1 MDKKDFS
8 IRRNEKLTRRVPPK
22 TSGRN
27 LTDKS
32 GGFIK
37 DPIHG
42 YVSIGQTERSIID
55 TEPVQRL
62 KRIRQL
68 AGSEFVYPAAN
79 HTRFEHVIG
88 AMHLA
93 GALAEALPIDLPQDQ
108 QEQLRLA
115 ALLHDIGHGPFSH
128 VFEPLLTKYL
138 GKNHEDFVPW
148 LVNETEISQRL
159 ESAGLDPKIL
169 GRLAIGKLADS
180 KQPYL
185 DQIISSGVDVD
196 KMDYVVRDS
205 FHTGAG
211 YGSIDVHRLLYTM
224 DVVEGNLSVD
234 GTALATLESFLLA
247 RFESFRTIYFHR
259 ASRAVQ
265 IMIVKALEAARD
277 ELHLL
282 DFDRPEDFLKL
293 DDYKVWT
300 DLKQCK
306 KSRKIMQDLETRKLL
321 KCAYEQTIFSS
332 QAKVSEVI
340 TSERARV
347 DIEKQIA
354 REAKITVEDVIIDAP
369 TLPSVPYHSSADL
382 QPMDIPV
389 FKHLPKGKKAIVPL
403 SDASQIVGVLQTFM
417 NLVRVYTSEP
427 YRSRVEIAAR
437 HILGEGSSLGKMS
450 H

>member
-1 MDKKDFS
+1 
-8 IRRNEKLTRRVPPK
+8 
-22 TSGRN
+22 

-42 YVSIGQTERSIID
+42 YVRISQIERSIID

-93 GALAEALPIDLPQDQ
+93 GELAEALPIHLPQHQ

-138 GKNHEDFVPW
+138 GKSHEDFVPW

-169 GRLAIGKLADS
+169 GRLAIGKLSDR

-224 DVVEGNLSVD
+224 DIVEGNLSVD
-234 GTALATLESFLLA
+234 GTAVATLESFLLA

-265 IMIVKALEAARD
+265 IMIVKALEAAKD

-282 DFDRPEDFLKL
+282 DLDRPEDFLRL

-300 DLKQCK
+300 ELKECK
-306 KSRKIMQDLETRKLL
+306 NSRKIMKDLETRRLL
-321 KCAYEQTIFSS
+321 KCAYEHTIFSS
-332 QAKVSEVI
+332 EGKISDVI
-340 TSERARV
+340 SNEGVRT
-347 DIEKQIA
+347 DIEKEIA
-354 REAKITVEDVIIDAP
+354 RKAKITGEEVTIDAP
-369 TLPSVPYHSSADL
+369 TLPSVPYHSTAEL

-389 FKHLPKGKKAIVPL
+389 FKHLPNGKKEIIPL
-403 SDASQIVGVLQTFM
+403 SDASRIVGVLQTFM
-417 NLVRVYTSEP
+417 NVVRVYTKEP

-437 HILGEGSSLGKMS
+437 RILGDGSSSGKI
-450 H
+450 HH

>member
-1 MDKKDFS
+1 
-8 IRRNEKLTRRVPPK
+8 LTE
-22 TSGRN
+22 
-27 LTDKS
+27 KS

-42 YVSIGQTERSIID
+42 YVGISQTERSIID

-93 GALAEALPIDLPQDQ
+93 GELAKALPVDLPQHQ
-108 QEQLRLA
+108 QEQLRIA

-128 VFEPLLTKYL
+128 VFEPLLSKYL

-148 LVNETEISQRL
+148 LVNETEIAEKL
-159 ESAGLDPKIL
+159 ESAGQSPETL
-169 GRLAIGKLADS
+169 GSLAIGKLADT
-180 KQPYL
+180 KRPYL

-211 YGSIDVHRLLYTM
+211 YGSIDVHRLIYTM
-224 DVVEGNLSVD
+224 DIVENSLSVD

-265 IMIVKALEAARD
+265 IMIVRALEAARE

-282 DFDRPEDFLKL
+282 DFNGTQDFLKL
-293 DDYKVWT
+293 DDYKLWT
-300 DLKQCK
+300 ELKECK
-306 KSRKIMQDLETRKLL
+306 KSRKIMQDLEARRLL
-321 KCAYEQTIFSS
+321 KCAYEHTIFPTEE
-332 QAKVSEVI
+332 KVSELI
-340 TSERARV
+340 SNERVRADV
-347 DIEKQIA
+347 EKQIA
-354 REAKITVEDVIIDAP
+354 RKAKIAEEDVIIDAP
-369 TLPSVPYHSSADL
+369 TLPSVPYHSTVDL
-382 QPMDIPV
+382 QPMNIPV
-389 FKHLPKGKKAIVPL
+389 FKHLPNGEKEVVPL
-403 SDASQIVGVLQTFM
+403 SEASRIVGVLQTFM
-417 NLVRVYTSEP
+417 NLVRVYTEET
-427 YRSRVEIAAR
+427 YRSRVETAAR
-437 HILGEGSSLGKMS
+437 QILGEGSRPGKLS
-450 H
+450 R

>member
-1 MDKKDFS
+1 M
-8 IRRNEKLTRRVPPK
+8 
-22 TSGRN
+22 
-27 LTDKS
+27 TDKS

-42 YVSIGQTERSIID
+42 YVRISQIERSIID

-88 AMHLA
+88 TMHLA
-93 GALAEALPIDLPQDQ
+93 GELAEALPIHLPQHQ

-169 GRLAIGKLADS
+169 GRLAIGKLSDRE
-180 KQPYL
+180 QPYL

-224 DVVEGNLSVD
+224 DIVEGNLSVD
-234 GTALATLESFLLA
+234 GTAVATLESFLLA

-265 IMIVKALEAARD
+265 IMLVRALEASRD

-282 DFDRPEDFLKL
+282 DLDRPEDFLRL

-300 DLKQCK
+300 ELKECK
-306 KSRKIMQDLETRKLL
+306 NSRNIMKDLETRRLL
-321 KCAYEQTIFSS
+321 KCAYEHTIFSS
-332 QAKVSEVI
+332 EGKLSDVI
-340 TSERARV
+340 SNEGVRA
-347 DIEKQIA
+347 DIEKEIA
-354 REAKITVEDVIIDAP
+354 RKAKIAGEEVTIDAP
-369 TLPSVPYHSSADL
+369 TLPSVPYHSTAEL

-389 FKHLPKGKKAIVPL
+389 FKHLPNGKKEIVPL
-403 SDASQIVGVLQTFM
+403 SDASRIVGVLQTFM
-417 NLVRVYTSEP
+417 NVVRVYTKEP

-437 HILGEGSSLGKMS
+437 QILGDESSLGKTS

>member
-1 MDKKDFS
+1 
-8 IRRNEKLTRRVPPK
+8 
-22 TSGRN
+22 

-42 YVSIGQTERSIID
+42 YVRISQTERLIID

-93 GALAEALPIDLPQDQ
+93 GELAEALPIHLPQHQ

-169 GRLAIGKLADS
+169 GRLAIGKLSDRE
-180 KQPYL
+180 QPYL

-224 DVVEGNLSVD
+224 DIVEGNLSVD
-234 GTALATLESFLLA
+234 GTAVATLESFLLA

-265 IMIVKALEAARD
+265 IMLVRALEASRD

-282 DFDRPEDFLKL
+282 DLDRPEDFLRL

-300 DLKQCK
+300 ELKECK
-306 KSRKIMQDLETRKLL
+306 NSRNIMKDLETRRLL
-321 KCAYEQTIFSS
+321 KCAYEHTTFSS
-332 QAKVSEVI
+332 EGKLSDVI
-340 TSERARV
+340 SNEGVRA
-347 DIEKQIA
+347 DIEKKIA
-354 REAKITVEDVIIDAP
+354 RKAKIAGEEVTIDAP
-369 TLPSVPYHSSADL
+369 TLPSVPYHSTAEL

-389 FKHLPKGKKAIVPL
+389 FKHLPNGKKEIVPL
-403 SDASQIVGVLQTFM
+403 SDASRIVGVLQTFM
-417 NLVRVYTSEP
+417 NVVRVYTKEP

-437 HILGEGSSLGKMS
+437 QILGDGSSSGKTS

>member
-1 MDKKDFS
+1 LG
-8 IRRNEKLTRRVPPK
+8 RKLTE
-22 TSGRN
+22 
-27 LTDKS
+27 KS

-42 YVSIGQTERSIID
+42 YVRISQTERSVID

-62 KRIRQL
+62 RRIRQL

-93 GALAEALPIDLPQDQ
+93 GALAEALPIDVPQHQ
-108 QEQLRLA
+108 REQLRLA

-128 VFEPLLTKYL
+128 VFEPLLAKYL

-148 LVNETEISQRL
+148 LVNETEIAQRL

-169 GRLAIGKLADS
+169 GRLAIGKLS
-180 KQPYL
+180 KKGQPFL

-224 DVVEGNLSVD
+224 DIVEDKLSVD
-234 GTALATLESFLLA
+234 GTAVATLESFLLA
-247 RFESFRTIYFHR
+247 RFESFRTIYFHK

-265 IMIVKALEAARD
+265 IMIVRALEAARD

-282 DFDRPEDFLKL
+282 DFDGPEDFLKL

-300 DLKQCK
+300 ELKECK
-306 KSRKIMQDLETRKLL
+306 KSKNIMQDLETRRLL
-321 KCAYEQTIFSS
+321 KCAYEHTIFSPEEKLS
-332 QAKVSEVI
+332 DMISN
-340 TSERARV
+340 ERVRA
-347 DIEKQIA
+347 DIEKEIA
-354 REAKITVEDVIIDAP
+354 RKAKIAREDVIIDAP
-369 TLPSVPYHSSADL
+369 SLPSVPYHSTADL

-389 FKHLPKGKKAIVPL
+389 FRHMPHGKKEIVPL
-403 SDASQIVGVLQTFM
+403 SEASRIVGVLQTFM
-417 NLVRVYTSEP
+417 NLVRVYTKGA
-427 YRSRVEIAAR
+427 YRLRVETAAGQ
-437 HILGEGSSLGKMS
+437 ILGGG
-450 H
+450 

>member
-1 MDKKDFS
+1 
-8 IRRNEKLTRRVPPK
+8 
-22 TSGRN
+22 

-42 YVSIGQTERSIID
+42 YVRISQTERLIID

-93 GALAEALPIDLPQDQ
+93 GGLAEALPVHLPQHQ
-108 QEQLRLA
+108 QEHLRLA

-148 LVNETEISQRL
+148 LVNETEISQKL

-169 GRLAIGKLADS
+169 SRLAIGKLLDR

-185 DQIISSGVDVD
+185 DQIISSGIDVD

-224 DVVEGNLSVD
+224 DIVEGNLSVD
-234 GTALATLESFLLA
+234 GTAVATLESFLLA

-265 IMIVKALEAARD
+265 IMLVRALEAARD

-282 DFDRPEDFLKL
+282 DLDRPADFLRL

-300 DLKQCK
+300 ELKECK
-306 KSRKIMQDLETRKLL
+306 NSRKIMKDLETRRLL
-321 KCAYEQTIFSS
+321 KCAYEHTIFSS
-332 QAKVSEVI
+332 EGKLSDVI
-340 TSERARV
+340 SNEGVRT
-347 DIEKQIA
+347 DIEKEIA
-354 REAKITVEDVIIDAP
+354 RKAKIAGEEVTIDAP
-369 TLPSVPYHSSADL
+369 TLPSVPYHSTAES

-389 FKHLPKGKKAIVPL
+389 FKHLPNGKKEIVPL
-403 SDASQIVGVLQTFM
+403 SDASRIVGVLQTFM
-417 NLVRVYTSEP
+417 NVVRVYTKEP

-437 HILGEGSSLGKMS
+437 QILGESSSGKRS